1 MRYQL
6 SLDKCC
12 GQCYDGASN
21 MVGKSSGVAVRIL
34 SIQPRAHCTHCHA
47 YSLSVKDFT
56 KQTRI
61 LRDTMSHAGEIAILI
76 KYSPKRETLL
86 GNIKEQI
93 EYEDENDFTGN
104 GILKLSKQTLS
115 SLCRLL

>member
-1 MRYQL
+1 
-6 SLDKCC
+6 
-12 GQCYDGASN
+12 

-34 SIQPRAHCTHCHA
+34 SIQPRAHYTHCHA
-47 YSLSVKDFT
+47 HSLTLSVKDFT

-61 LRDTMSHAGEIAILI
+61 LRDTTSYDGEIAILI
-76 KYSPKRETLL
+76 KYSPKRENLL

-115 SLCRLL
+115 SPCRNF